1 LASLRAITPEN
12 EFIIRING
20 SREISRI
27 VEIEFNSNER
37 IVGVEVTSDNDLH
50 PCSFQFLVLDKY
62 LLSALGGQRGDKQHK
77 KKLEYI

>member
-1 LASLRAITPEN
+1 VYELASLRAINPLQ
-12 EFIIRING
+12 EFITRING
-20 SREISRI
+20 TQPVSRI

-77 KKLEYI
+77 T